1 MLTLNISEC
10 FYSLNSEMDSSAKT
24 KEDVSL
30 LSEVIHL
37 LVYGFTLRVKFE
49 PVIVE
54 QVQVSLQAGDVF
66 FVERL
71 DFRWISSI
79 PLQQTPL
86 GFQQFV
92 LLLQKSDLE
101 QKQQEPILTSAGT
114 TDPWTLN
121 ICIKGFVLDHLND

>member
-1 MLTLNISEC
+1 MMHADLELICVLFLSKHSEI
-10 FYSLNSEMDSSAKT
+10 DSSAKT
-24 KEDVSL
+24 TEDVSL
-30 LSEVIHL
+30 FSEVIHL
-37 LVYGFTLRVKFE
+37 LVYDFTLRVKFE

-66 FVERL
+66 FVQRL

-79 PLQQTPL
+79 PLQQIPL

-101 QKQQEPILTSAGT
+101 QKQQELILTSAGT
-114 TDPWTLN
+114 PAL
-121 ICIKGFVLDHLND
+121 